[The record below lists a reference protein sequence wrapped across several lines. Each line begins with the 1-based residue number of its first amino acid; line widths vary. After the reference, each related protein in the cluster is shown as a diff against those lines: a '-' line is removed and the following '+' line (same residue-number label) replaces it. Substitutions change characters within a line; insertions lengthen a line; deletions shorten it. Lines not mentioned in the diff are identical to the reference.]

1 MKSTLLNMTAV
12 LFGIT
17 LVASAGVGFVNMM
30 TVEPIAAAKE
40 AGGPERGASGVRRH
54 DDRGADHR

>member
-17 LVASAGVGFVNMM
+17 LVASAGVGFVNMI
-30 TVEPIAAAKE
+30 TVEPIAAAK
-40 AGGPERGASGVRRH
+40 
-54 DDRGADHR
+54 

>member
-17 LVASAGVGFVNMM
+17 LVASAGVGAVNMI
-30 TVEPIAAAKE
+30 TAEPIAQAANQFC
-40 AGGPERGASGVRRH
+40 RWMSLQNVL
-54 DDRGADHR
+54 

>member
-17 LVASAGVGFVNMM
+17 LVASAGVGFVNMI
-30 TVEPIAAAKE
+30 TVEP
-40 AGGPERGASGVRRH
+40 RRP
-54 DDRGADHR
+54 RKPRRWRP

>member
-17 LVASAGVGFVNMM
+17 LVASAGVGFVNMI
-30 TVEPIAAAKE
+30 TVEPIAGG
-40 AGGPERGASGVRRH
+40 AGGAGG
-54 DDRGADHR
+54 G

>member
-17 LVASAGVGFVNMM
+17 LVASAGVGFVN
-30 TVEPIAAAKE
+30 TVSYTHLRAHET
-40 AGGPERGASGVRRH
+40 
-54 DDRGADHR
+54 

>member
-17 LVASAGVGFVNMM
+17 LVASAIGLFEVFAIPWVGPPV
-30 TVEPIAAAKE
+30 PLA
-40 AGGPERGASGVRRH
+40 PQ
-54 DDRGADHR
+54 